1 MFRMLGYQSSDN
13 VQQRVRLVTK
23 HFKYVWQYIELQ
35 RKEHVFP
42 IREDSVRI
50 ISEILGQL
58 SEKNLLVGLGL
69 GVRLGLG
76 F

>member
-50 ISEILGQL
+50 VSDILGQL
-58 SEKNLLVGLGL
+58 SKKNLLAGLRL
-69 GVRLGLG
+69 RLGLG